1 MTREKEHVVFAAD
14 GSTGFSVSTPRR
26 PGTAVGPSLPSRDF
40 ICFSHLRWGFVHQR
54 PQHLM
59 ARFATEFRLFYVEE
73 PVETE
78 DAEPWLAIY
87 DATNGIKLL
96 VPQIPKGFD
105 AARRDAAQRAVLDR
119 QFAALG
125 IDRPV
130 LWYYNPM
137 APLFADRLDATAV
150 VYDCMDELSGFRGA
164 PPELVDRERALLD
177 RADVVFTGGH
187 SLYEAKR
194 DRHPNVHPFPS
205 SVDVAHFAAAR
216 TAEPP
221 ADQAALPG
229 PRLGFYGV
237 IDERLDLDLI
247 GAVAALRPDWQFVI
261 LGPVVKIDP
270 ATLPQRPNLHY
281 PGMRGY
287 ADLPACLA
295 AWDVALMPFA
305 LNEST
310 RFISP
315 TKTPEYLAAG
325 RPVVSTPITDVVRS
339 YGDTGLVHIARTPDA
354 FVAACERALAVDR
367 TAPDW
372 LARVDAVLAG
382 MSWDQ
387 TWARMRDLMRVD
399 AG

>member
-1 MTREKEHVVFAAD
+1 MERKKEYVVFSAD
-14 GSTGFSVSTPRR
+14 GSTGFSVSTSPRSSE
-26 PGTAVGPSLPSRDF
+26 TAGRSLASGDF

-59 ARFATEFRLFYVEE
+59 TRFATECRLFYVEE
-73 PVETE
+73 PVETDE
-78 DAEPWLAIY
+78 AEPWLANY

-105 AARRDAAQRAVLDR
+105 AARTDAAQRAVLNR
-119 QFAALG
+119 HFTALG
-125 IDRPV
+125 INRPV

-137 APLFADRLDATAV
+137 APLFADRLGAAVV

-164 PPELVDRERALLD
+164 PPELVDRERALLE

-194 DRHPNVHPFPS
+194 DRHSNVHPFPS

-221 ADQAALPG
+221 ADQTALPG

-247 GAVAALRPDWQFVI
+247 GAVAALRPEWQFII

-270 ATLPQRPNLHY
+270 SALPQRPNLHY

-287 ADLPACLA
+287 TDLPACLA

-305 LNEST
+305 LNEAT

-325 RPVVSTPITDVVRS
+325 RPVVSTPITDVVRT
-339 YGDTGLVHIARTPDA
+339 YGDTGLVHIARTPDE
-354 FVAACERALAVDR
+354 FVAACERALSVDR
-367 TAPDW
+367 TAPEW
-372 LARVDAVLAG
+372 LARVDRVLAG
-382 MSWDQ
+382 MSWDS
-387 TWARMRDLMRVD
+387 TWGRMKGLIECVI
-399 AG
+399 

>member
-1 MTREKEHVVFAAD
+1 MAYAKHERHIDRAE
-14 GSTGFSVSTPRR
+14 
-26 PGTAVGPSLPSRDF
+26 TATSGQIGEISRKSKPNNSIFHGDF

-59 ARFATEFRLFYVEE
+59 TRFARDHRLFYVEE
-73 PVETE
+73 PVET
-78 DAEPWLAIY
+78 DAAEPGMAVY
-87 DATNGIKLL
+87 DAVAGIKLL
-96 VPQIPKGFD
+96 VPQLPKGISGD
-105 AARRDAAQRAVLDR
+105 EAEVAQRAVLER
-119 QFAALG
+119 TFAELSPEQP
-125 IDRPV
+125 I

-137 APLFADRLDATAV
+137 APLFADQLKASVV

-164 PPELVDRERALLD
+164 PPSLIARERALLD

-194 DRHPNVHPFPS
+194 DRHRNVHSFPS

-216 TAEPP
+216 SLTEP
-221 ADQAALPG
+221 ADQAALPR

-247 GAVAALRPDWQFVI
+247 GAVARLRPDWQFVI

-270 ATLPQRPNLHY
+270 ATLPQAPNLHF

-287 ADLPACLA
+287 AELPSCLA
-295 AWDVALMPFA
+295 GWDVALMPFA

-339 YGDTGLVHIARTPDA
+339 YGDTGLVQIARTPEE

-367 TAPDW
+367 NAPDW
-372 LARVDAVLAG
+372 LDRIDRVLAD
-382 MSWDQ
+382 MSWDS
-387 TWARMRDLMRVD
+387 TWTRMKGLIERVI
-399 AG
+399 